1 MKYGLRLDVGVD
13 VNMADRERRLSVG
26 EDEDLDPRIQIELE
40 QLNKASEEINTL
52 ELELDDARAAFR
64 QELSESTQKLNAVAK
79 KLGACIDK
87 ARPYY
92 DARMRAKEAHIET
105 QKAAVRYERA
115 CSMHEAAKE
124 MVHLAEQGYMKRDQ
138 PSDPAWQEMLNHA
151 TMKVNEAEKERIES
165 EQYHEKTT
173 KVFKEAEE
181 SVQQLQK
188 ELKRSISK
196 SKPYFEMKV
205 KFNQLMDEQKQ
216 RVSHLEAEVINA
228 KAAYAEAL
236 RNLESIS
243 DEIHERRLEK
253 RKHIQLGVRSAGVG
267 SETPSPPP
275 SHEKEAEM
283 GDGTVVPHI
292 STCTYSSNVLTT
304 PTTYQQSCSKEQI
317 TFSVTTTSPTTIEL
331 DFDTSQSKDNC
342 DESEGSFVAPS
353 VIFSSPEQ
361 ARRLSYRQ
369 AIECNTAVSPSVT
382 SESISPTDFDE
393 DFDAPSLEEE
403 YMTQPNYKV
412 KGRNQN
418 SFSFKKFSTPVLEHT
433 YMPQATIV
441 TNTTTTTTTTT
452 TNHVPYHQ
460 DNQVAVTEVTAVSEK
475 RPMLRMFGKSRSETG
490 PTIHRPNSEVTV
502 GSPSGLRKSKLKGI
516 ILRVDTGMDPYMH
529 NVYPCKVSNITHPK
543 NVSPETPTN
552 ESQPKN
558 IKNLNSQ
565 SSTASPRKMGILNK
579 PCITPTK
586 YVRGPEGS
594 PVLKIPSPASEI
606 LDDSDTESLASTG
619 QMLDDDQVELLTL
632 DFSDDTFITTSTA
645 ETPHSDHF
653 HKNDWHR
660 MSLPPKLS
668 HLKFYLHSKS
678 VDLTTPTGKPENSP
692 ENLEELYAT
701 TVQESPQIVSS

>member
-1 MKYGLRLDVGVD
+1 
-13 VNMADRERRLSVG
+13 
-26 EDEDLDPRIQIELE
+26 
-40 QLNKASEEINTL
+40 
-52 ELELDDARAAFR
+52 
-64 QELSESTQKLNAVAK
+64 
-79 KLGACIDK
+79 
-87 ARPYY
+87 
-92 DARMRAKEAHIET
+92 
-105 QKAAVRYERA
+105 
-115 CSMHEAAKE
+115 MHCE
-124 MVHLAEQGYMKRDQ
+124 
-138 PSDPAWQEMLNHA
+138 
-151 TMKVNEAEKERIES
+151 VNEAEKERIES

-393 DFDAPSLEEE
+393 DFDAP
-403 YMTQPNYKV
+403 K
-412 KGRNQN
+412 
-418 SFSFKKFSTPVLEHT
+418 HT
-433 YMPQATIV
+433 YMPQPTIV
-441 TNTTTTTTTTT
+441 TNTTTTTTT

-475 RPMLRMFGKSRSETG
+475 RPMLR
-490 PTIHRPNSEVTV
+490 
-502 GSPSGLRKSKLKGI
+502 
-516 ILRVDTGMDPYMH
+516 
-529 NVYPCKVSNITHPK
+529 
-543 NVSPETPTN
+543 
-552 ESQPKN
+552 
-558 IKNLNSQ
+558 
-565 SSTASPRKMGILNK
+565 
-579 PCITPTK
+579 
-586 YVRGPEGS
+586 
-594 PVLKIPSPASEI
+594 IPSRWWNSRGQCSPGSVGGGHGRSQRSLLLRRLASSFSSLLSLKSAI
-606 LDDSDTESLASTG
+606 PLRIDLLHVVRSLAISSHAD
-619 QMLDDDQVELLTL
+619 QLMLVVV
-632 DFSDDTFITTSTA
+632 A
-645 ETPHSDHF
+645 HF
-653 HKNDWHR
+653 
-660 MSLPPKLS
+660 
-668 HLKFYLHSKS
+668 
-678 VDLTTPTGKPENSP
+678 GC
-692 ENLEELYAT
+692 
-701 TVQESPQIVSS
+701 SS